1 MFKVLAP
8 LSVVVLLVSCSG
20 GDSSS
25 SSTDP
30 ADISSDS
37 TFVVEEV
44 PESMFDMFEDN
55 EIFSVFAELVKLTD
69 LAPLFEADGEITAFI
84 PPDAAFERLPEG
96 TIDKLKD
103 PGNREV
109 LTRLLSYHLLDGKVT
124 EADVVTGTLVM
135 KSGDEVAVEVGDQI
149 GYLMNIKMNGISVAV
164 GDLFA
169 GKSVAHVMSEVL
181 VPSGLD
187 LSSL

>member
-8 LSVVVLLVSCSG
+8 LSVVVLLSACSG

-25 SSTDP
+25 SSEN
-30 ADISSDS
+30 ADTSSDS
-37 TFVVEEV
+37 TFVVDDI
-44 PESMFDMFEDN
+44 PESMFAMFEDN
-55 EIFSVFAELVKLTD
+55 EIFSVFADLVALTD
-69 LAPLFEADGEITAFI
+69 LAPLFEVDGEITVFV

-103 PGNREV
+103 PANKQV
-109 LTRLLSYHLLDGKVT
+109 LTRLLSYHLLDGKVA
-124 EADVVTGTLVM
+124 EADVVAGTLVM

-149 GYLMNIKMNGISVAV
+149 GYLMNIKMNGIAVAV

-181 VPSGLD
+181 VPPGLD
-187 LSSL
+187 LSTL